1 MLKNIFPSLFLLLI
15 LSACNRN
22 NDEVII
28 NKEYYANGQL
38 KSEAKFVNRHKN
50 GYYNAYYANG
60 NLRYITFYKND
71 SIDGIFSSYDSI
83 THKNYF
89 ISYLDNGVKTGLETA
104 FYPNGK
110 LSALKDYKRSFDDTI
125 NDTNLNQELYL
136 DSLGKIWEYSYFYT
150 KKVLNDAVK
159 LSFVG
164 YYGKYKKAYISN
176 FNDSYS
182 LKNKTYDSIYF
193 GNTKNISIPLSLLKK
208 HNTTKILVCDTD
220 TINAHLLGP
229 DGTYLNRI
237 YSTYHTVQIDIKGL
251 IK

>member
-1 MLKNIFPSLFLLLI
+1 MLKNIFSSLFLLLI

-22 NDEVII
+22 NDVVII

-60 NLRYITFYKND
+60 NIRYITFYKND
-71 SIDGIFSSYDSI
+71 SIDGLFVSYDSI
-83 THKNYF
+83 TKNKEVVLF
-89 ISYLDNGVKTGLETA
+89 ERKLKRIGLYTL

-110 LSALKDYKRSFDDTI
+110 LSILKDYKRVYEKEAAAGRT
-125 NDTNLNQELYL
+125 NDTELNQELYL

-164 YYGKYKKAYISN
+164 RYGKYKKAYISN
-176 FNDSYS
+176 FDDSYS
-182 LKNKTYDSIYF
+182 LKNKNYDSIYF

-208 HNTTKILVCDTD
+208 YNTTSILIEDTD
-220 TINAHLLGP
+220 TVIAIFP
-229 DGTYLNRI
+229 KEKVKVCK
-237 YSTYHTVQIDIKGL
+237 YHTVQIDIKGL

>member
-22 NDEVII
+22 NDVVIDKNYYPNGVLKNVAKGI
-28 NKEYYANGQL
+28 NGKKE
-38 KSEAKFVNRHKN
+38 
-50 GYYNAYYANG
+50 GYYIAYYPTG
-60 NLRYITFYKND
+60 NYRFITFYKND
-71 SIDGIFSSYDSI
+71 TIDGIFSSYDSI

-104 FYPNGK
+104 FYPNRK

-176 FNDSYS
+176 FDDSYS
-182 LKNKTYDSIYF
+182 LKNKVCDSIYF
-193 GNTKNISIPLSLLKK
+193 GNTKNISIPLNLLKK

-220 TINAHLLGP
+220 
-229 DGTYLNRI
+229 
-237 YSTYHTVQIDIKGL
+237 Q
-251 IK
+251 